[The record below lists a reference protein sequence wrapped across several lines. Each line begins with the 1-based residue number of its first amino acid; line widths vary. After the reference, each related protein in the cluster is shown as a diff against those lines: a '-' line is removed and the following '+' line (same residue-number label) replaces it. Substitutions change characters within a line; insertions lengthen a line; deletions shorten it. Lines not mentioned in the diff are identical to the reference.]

1 MSEKPLN
8 VAVIVGSV
16 REGRIAPVI
25 ANWVVRQAEQR
36 EDVAIDLI
44 DLVEARL
51 PGELKG
57 HFGGDKPAEVT
68 ALRPRLAAAD
78 AFVVV
83 VPEYNRAYPGALKT
97 MIDTYHAEWQAKPV
111 GFVCYGGMSSGL
123 RAVEQLRLVFAELA
137 AVTIR
142 DSVAFQ
148 RPWTMFDADGS
159 WPADSS
165 GCDAAAK
172 TMLDQLVW
180 YARALRDAKTVRP
193 YAS

>member
-1 MSEKPLN
+1 MPENPLN
-8 VAVIVGSV
+8 VAVIIGSV

-25 ANWVVRQAEQR
+25 ASWLVGQAGKR
-36 EDVAIDLI
+36 DDVALDVI
-44 DLVEARL
+44 DLVETQL

-57 HFGGDKPAEVT
+57 HFGGERPPEVT
-68 ALRPRLAAAD
+68 ALQPRLAAAD

-83 VPEYNRAYPGALKT
+83 LPEYNRAYPGALKV

-123 RAVEQLRLVFAELA
+123 RAVEQLRLVFAELH
-137 AVTIR
+137 AVTVR

-148 RPWTMFDADGS
+148 SPWTMFDAEGH
-159 WPADSS
+159 WPKDSA

-172 TMLDQLVW
+172 VMLDQLTW
-180 YARALRDAKTVRP
+180 YARALRDARTARP